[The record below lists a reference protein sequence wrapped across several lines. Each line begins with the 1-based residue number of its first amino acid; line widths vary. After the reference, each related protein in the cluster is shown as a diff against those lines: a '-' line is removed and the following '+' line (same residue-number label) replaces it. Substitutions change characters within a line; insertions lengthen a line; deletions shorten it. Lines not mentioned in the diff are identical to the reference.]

1 MTDCYVGMKHT
12 LVGICFE
19 RLLGQ
24 VKVPKVALYKMLKSD
39 LANLLRSNNR
49 LICCNIGRCLIIDQM
64 ASFIILA
71 NESGSS
77 PYFLNRISGSS
88 DAPY

>member
-1 MTDCYVGMKHT
+1 MKHT
-12 LVGICFE
+12 QIRIYFD

-24 VKVPKVALYKMLKSD
+24 VKVPKVALYKMLNPD
-39 LANLLRSNNR
+39 LANVLRTNNR
-49 LICCNIGRCLIIDQM
+49 LLGSSMRRCLIVDQM

-77 PYFLNRISGSS
+77 PCFLNRISGSS